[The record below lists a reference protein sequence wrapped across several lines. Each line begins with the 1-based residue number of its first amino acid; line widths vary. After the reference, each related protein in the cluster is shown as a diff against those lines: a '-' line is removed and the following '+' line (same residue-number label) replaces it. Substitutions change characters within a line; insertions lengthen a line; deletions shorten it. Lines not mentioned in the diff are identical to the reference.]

1 MMYRHT
7 VPGQPVRALIAR
19 SERGAAHRRLVAAAA
34 SGALSLAVGA
44 LSPAVGALSLAAV
57 ALLPAGALAQT
68 YPTKAARIM
77 VGASAGGGTDVIA
90 RMLADKFAEN
100 WKQSFVVENRPG
112 ASNTIA
118 ADLTARAAPDGH
130 TLLVATN
137 TGQAI
142 APHML
147 KLAYDPLK
155 DLQPVGLI
163 VEVPNV
169 VLVSATLPIR
179 SISELVAEMKA
190 KPQGFRY
197 GSSGVGS
204 TQHLAGEAFDLTTGT
219 RSIHVPYKGSSQ
231 AHVDVISGAVQ
242 LMFDTTSSSMPQIRA
257 GKLRPLAV
265 MSPKR
270 SAQLPEV
277 PTLAE
282 AGVAGLEM
290 STWYGLFVTG
300 GTPTPVVSALHSELR
315 RVLRLTDVQEKLKGL
330 GGEMRDMSIDE
341 FAAFNRAEFQRFGKL
356 IVEAKVS
363 VDSK

>member
-1 MMYRHT
+1 M
-7 VPGQPVRALIAR
+7 AL
-19 SERGAAHRRLVAAAA
+19 GL
-34 SGALSLAVGA
+34 SGITLAPHV
-44 LSPAVGALSLAAV
+44 
-57 ALLPAGALAQT
+57 LAQ
-68 YPTKAARIM
+68 PAWPIKPVRIM

-90 RMLADKFAEN
+90 RMLADRFADT

-118 ADLTARAAPDGH
+118 ADLTAKAAPDGH

-155 DLQPVGLI
+155 DLQPVGMI

-169 VLVSATLPIR
+169 VLVSATTPIKTV
-179 SISELVAEMKA
+179 SELIADMKA
-190 KPQGFRY
+190 KPQGYRY

-204 TQHLAGEAFDLTTGT
+204 TQHLAGEAFDLATGVK
-219 RSIHVPYKGSSQ
+219 SIHVPYKGSSQ

-257 GKLRPLAV
+257 GKMRPLAV
-265 MSPKR
+265 MSPRR
-270 SAQLPEV
+270 SAQLPDV

-282 AGVAGLEM
+282 AGVPNLEM

-300 GTPTPVVSALHSELR
+300 GTPAPVVTMLHNELR
-315 RVLRLTDVQEKLKGL
+315 RVLTIPEVSQKLAGL
-330 GGEMRDMSIDE
+330 GGEQRDMTIE
-341 FAAFNRAEFQRFGKL
+341 AFAGFNRAEFQRFGKL
-356 IVEAKVS
+356 IAEAKIG
-363 VDSK
+363 DGK

>member
-1 MMYRHT
+1 MTR
-7 VPGQPVRALIAR
+7 PALPR
-19 SERGAAHRRLVAAAA
+19 RTLLTTTAAMALGL
-34 SGALSLAVGA
+34 SGITLAPHV
-44 LSPAVGALSLAAV
+44 
-57 ALLPAGALAQT
+57 LAQ
-68 YPTKAARIM
+68 PAWPVKPVRIM

-90 RMLADKFAEN
+90 RMLADRFADT

-118 ADLTARAAPDGH
+118 ADLTAKAAPDGH

-155 DLQPVGLI
+155 DLQPVGMI

-169 VLVSATLPIR
+169 VLVSATTPIKTV
-179 SISELVAEMKA
+179 SELIADMKA
-190 KPQGFRY
+190 KPQGYRY

-204 TQHLAGEAFDLTTGT
+204 TQHLAGEAFDLATGVK
-219 RSIHVPYKGSSQ
+219 SIHVPYKGSSQ

-257 GKLRPLAV
+257 GKMRPLAV
-265 MSPKR
+265 MSPRR
-270 SAQLPEV
+270 SAQLPDV

-282 AGVAGLEM
+282 AGVPNLEM

-300 GTPTPVVSALHSELR
+300 GTPAPVVTMLHNELR
-315 RVLRLTDVQEKLKGL
+315 RVLTIPEVSQKLAGL
-330 GGEMRDMSIDE
+330 GGEQRDMTIE
-341 FAAFNRAEFQRFGKL
+341 AFAGFNRAEFQRFGKL
-356 IVEAKVS
+356 IAEAKIG
-363 VDSK
+363 DGK

>member
-1 MMYRHT
+1 M
-7 VPGQPVRALIAR
+7 AL
-19 SERGAAHRRLVAAAA
+19 GL
-34 SGALSLAVGA
+34 SGITLAPHV
-44 LSPAVGALSLAAV
+44 
-57 ALLPAGALAQT
+57 LAQ
-68 YPTKAARIM
+68 PAWPGKPVRIM

-90 RMLADKFAEN
+90 RMLADRFADT

-118 ADLTARAAPDGH
+118 ADLTAKAAPDGH

-155 DLQPVGLI
+155 DLQPVGMI

-169 VLVSATLPIR
+169 VLVSATTPIKTV
-179 SISELVAEMKA
+179 SELIADMKA
-190 KPQGFRY
+190 KPQGYRY

-204 TQHLAGEAFDLTTGT
+204 TQHLAGEAFDLATGVK
-219 RSIHVPYKGSSQ
+219 SIHVPYKGSSQ

-257 GKLRPLAV
+257 GKMRPLAV
-265 MSPKR
+265 MSPRR
-270 SAQLPEV
+270 SAQLPDV

-282 AGVAGLEM
+282 AGVPNLEM

-300 GTPTPVVSALHSELR
+300 GTPAPVVTMLHNELR
-315 RVLRLTDVQEKLKGL
+315 RVLTIPEVSQKLAGL
-330 GGEMRDMSIDE
+330 GGEQRDMTIE
-341 FAAFNRAEFQRFGKL
+341 AFAGFNRAEFQRFGKL
-356 IVEAKVS
+356 IAEAKIG
-363 VDSK
+363 DGK